1 MAITSLFGTSPAE
14 IILAQQKEAQQ
25 EQLLRNQM
33 IAQQGAEFGPFRGLY
48 QAGLRF
54 GDVGAQ
60 AMRQSLFPQQADPRL
75 QKATDIQSV
84 LTKYQGQ
91 DLTSGDVLG
100 RISSDLANLGY
111 TQEAFGLAQ
120 QAAKATSTAKAEA
133 RAERGLAIQEEG
145 AKETRYKNN
154 PELLIEEARVLPDD
168 DPRKQSLINRYYD
181 IKQKQKLD
189 VEKAQADIEKTRVET
204 ERLSLITDEMRSDS
218 QGNKVNNNGV
228 KIGTFDKT
236 GRYKA
241 PNGTVYSAKAVETAR
256 TEHDAASDLLFRLE
270 RLTDED
276 INNAYGSA
284 MDYTTTPG
292 GGLIASRKTYG
303 AQTKIN
309 EVGIRSVLNN
319 LQQLKGPSSDKEMAQ
334 MIKDFPGYQ
343 ADPDVM
349 RAWVNRA
356 VQATNRYLK
365 RNESRYG
372 FDTDYGVEDR
382 FKTRETKQKER
393 TEGSTSEWRV
403 L

>member
-1 MAITSLFGTSPAE
+1 MAIQSLFGPSIADVQELRRQQAE
-14 IILAQQKEAQQ
+14 KE
-25 EQLLRNQM
+25 
-33 IAQQGAEFGPFRGLY
+33 IAGAGQEFGVFGPLY

-54 GDVGAQ
+54 GNQAVSGINTLMGAQ
-60 AMRQSLFPQQADPRL
+60 DPML
-75 QKATDIQSV
+75 KKATDIQSV
-84 LTKYQGQ
+84 LSNYQGQ
-91 DLTSGDVLG
+91 DLTSGSVLG
-100 RISSDLANLGY
+100 KISTDLAKLGY
-111 TQEAFGLAQ
+111 TREAFGLAQ
-120 QAAKATSTAKAEA
+120 EARTALTAEGAAS
-133 RAERGLAIQEEG
+133 RAERGLVIQEEA
-145 AKETRYKNN
+145 AKDTRYKNN
-154 PELLIEEARVLPDD
+154 PELLLQDALVLPET
-168 DPRKQSLINRYYD
+168 DPKRTALLTRYSQIAEERNFGIAKRQSDLA
-181 IKQKQKLD
+181 Q
-189 VEKAQADIEKTRVET
+189 AQADLAKTQAET
-204 ERLSLITDEMRSDS
+204 ERISLITKEMKADQ

-228 KIGTFDKT
+228 RIGTFDKT

-241 PNGTVYSAKAVETAR
+241 PDGTVYSAKAVETAR

-270 RLTDED
+270 RLTDSD
-276 INNAYGSA
+276 INAAYGSA
-284 MDYTTTPG
+284 MDYTTVPG
-292 GGLIASRKTYG
+292 GGLISSTKTYS

-372 FDTDYGVEDR
+372 FDTDYGVENR

-393 TEGSTSEWRV
+393 TEGSAGEWRV